1 MRWEAAQMGTAVATT
16 QRGEARSGG
25 SVVRTQPSGQVAFL
39 FTDIEGSTR
48 RWEEHPDEMCDA
60 VATHDTI
67 LRSVFDQH
75 GGYVFATTG
84 DGFAVA
90 FRSAAAAAKAARH
103 AADELEAHPWPTP
116 RLIYIRIGIHVG
128 EAQERNGN
136 YYGRAVNRTAR
147 IMAAGHGGQIL
158 LSGAAVAAVA
168 DDALVDLGEYQLKD
182 LASPER
188 LYQLGLCEFRALRA
202 LAVARPAWRVTTN
215 YSAAAKRA
223 S

>member
-1 MRWEAAQMGTAVATT
+1 MGTALASTG
-16 QRGEARSGG
+16 RGEARLGG

-39 FTDIEGSTR
+39 FTDIEGSTT
-48 RWEEHPDEMCDA
+48 RWEAYPDEMCDA

-67 LRSVFDQH
+67 LRSVFDRH

-90 FRSAAAAAKAARH
+90 FRSAAAAAKAARQ
-103 AADELEAHPWPTP
+103 AADELEAYPWPTP
-116 RLIYIRIGIHVG
+116 RLIHIRIGIHVG
-128 EAQERNGN
+128 EAHERDGN
-136 YYGRAVNRTAR
+136 YFGRAVNRAAR

-158 LSGAAVAAVA
+158 LSAATVAAVA
-168 DDALVDLGEYQLKD
+168 DDALVDLGEYRLKD

-188 LYQLGLCEFRALRA
+188 LYQLGLREFRALRA
-202 LAVARPAWRVTTN
+202 LAVARPGRRVTAN
-215 YSAAAKRA
+215 SSAAAKRA